1 MNRFKNILCVLGP
14 TESSNNVLARAV
26 TLAKNNQASLTVID
40 VIPHVTIGIGIPMG
54 GPTLPNIQEE
64 IVNSYVHR
72 LEALIAPYQAEI
84 NIESKVLLGTPFL
97 SIIREILRN
106 EHDLLIKIPDQQDW
120 LSRFFGS
127 DDMQLLRKC
136 PCPVWLIK
144 PESPKSYRCIL
155 AAVDASETYHSPDLE
170 VRQSLNQEILHMASA
185 LALSEFSELHVA
197 HAWDVMGESA
207 MHHGVFTKTPEAEI
221 HAYVKKIEQKH
232 QESLNA
238 LLHDVNNKQDD
249 EALDYLKP
257 QPHLVKGLA
266 RREIPKLAEEIK
278 ADLVVMGTVGRIGI
292 PGFIMGNTA
301 ETILNNID
309 CSVLAIKPQ
318 GFVTPVTLED

>member
-14 TESSNNVLARAV
+14 VENSHDVLARAV

-54 GPTLPNIQEE
+54 GPTLPDIQEE
-64 IVNSYVHR
+64 IVNSYAHR
-72 LEALIAPYQAEI
+72 LSSLIAPYQEQI
-84 NIESKVLLGTPFL
+84 NIKSKVLLGTPFL
-97 SIIREILRN
+97 SIIREVLRQK
-106 EHDLLIKIPDQQDW
+106 HDLLIKIPDQQDW

-144 PESPKSYRCIL
+144 PEAPKSYRSIL
-155 AAVDASETYHSPDLE
+155 AAVDASETYYSPDLE
-170 VRQSLNQEILHMASA
+170 IRKSLNQKILQIASS
-185 LALSEFSELHVA
+185 LAISEFAELHIA
-197 HAWDVMGESA
+197 HAWDVMGENA

-221 HAYVKKIEQKH
+221 SAYVNTAKEQHSK
-232 QESLNA
+232 SLNA
-238 LLHDVNNKQDD
+238 LLHDVTNAHSD
-249 EALDYLKP
+249 EALAYLKP
-257 QPHLVKGLA
+257 QSHLVKGSA

-309 CSVLAIKPQ
+309 CSVLAIKPD

>member
-14 TESSNNVLARAV
+14 AENSNHILARAV
-26 TLAKNNQASLTVID
+26 TLAKNNQATLTVID

-54 GPTLPNIQEE
+54 GPTLPNIQKE

-72 LEALIAPYQAEI
+72 LEALIEPYQAEI

-97 SIIREILRN
+97 SIIREVLRN
-106 EHDLLIKIPDQQDW
+106 YHDLLIKIPDQQDW

-144 PESPKSYRCIL
+144 PEAPKSYRCIL

-170 VRQSLNQEILHMASA
+170 IRQSLNHEILQMASS

-221 HAYVKKIEQKH
+221 NAYIQTTQQKH
-232 QESLNA
+232 SESLHA
-238 LLHDVNNKQDD
+238 LLNN
-249 EALDYLKP
+249 
-257 QPHLVKGLA
+257 VINA
-266 RREIPKLAEEIK
+266 R
-278 ADLVVMGTVGRIGI
+278 G
-292 PGFIMGNTA
+292 
-301 ETILNNID
+301 
-309 CSVLAIKPQ
+309 
-318 GFVTPVTLED
+318 